1 MVPMFGAIMPEPLQI
16 PATEKPSPRTRACF
30 STRSVV
36 MIARAA
42 AASAPSDRASE
53 PARPAACRS
62 IRGRSRYRPMTPV
75 EATPTSRS
83 STPRARP
90 PIAAIAAASSR
101 PRWPV
106 WAFAQPELAMI
117 PPSRPRRIRS
127 IISSIG
133 GCADQ
138 VRGEDAGRGP
148 LGPDQGEAVLA
159 LSDPG
164 RLDPLDRADRP
175 HSVELPPGRKPL
187 DDVRAGHDPDE
198 LGLAHH
204 GKADDPLPEH
214 QRGRILD
221 RSLLADRD
229 RGLAHHAADGHGPD
243 VGERGLG
250 LLPVDELADR
260 HLDDL
265 ERRRQPEVLRRRPG
279 REQGEQVRVGHHAD
293 EPRPLEDGQPAD
305 VVLPHEPCGLADA
318 RVRLDR
324 ERVQCHDIA
333 DLHDSPQGAT
343 PGARSPSSSG

>member
-1 MVPMFGAIMPEPLQI
+1 
-16 PATEKPSPRTRACF
+16 
-30 STRSVV
+30 

-62 IRGRSRYRPMTPV
+62 IRGRSRYRPITPV

-83 STPRARP
+83 STPRARA
-90 PIAAIAAASSR
+90 PIAAMAAASSR
-101 PRWPV
+101 PRRPV
-106 WAFAQPELAMI
+106 WAFAQPEFAMI

-133 GCADQ
+133 GARTRFEVKTPAAVPSARIRARPYLPSLTPAASTPSIAQIDLIPSGSRPAASPWTMSER
-138 VRGEDAGRGP
+138 VTIPTR
-148 LGPDQGEAVLA
+148 LGF
-159 LSDPG
+159 
-164 RLDPLDRADRP
+164 
-175 HSVELPPGRKPL
+175 
-187 DDVRAGHDPDE
+187 
-198 LGLAHH
+198 AHH
-204 GKADDPLPEH
+204 GQADDPLAEH

-221 RSLLADRD
+221 RGLLADGD

-265 ERRRQPEVLRRRPG
+265 ERRRQPEVLRGRPG

-293 EPRPLEDGQPAD
+293 EPRPLEDRQPAD
-305 VVLPHEPCGLADA
+305 VVLPHDPRGLADA

-324 ERVQCHDIA
+324 ERVRSHDLA